1 MPVNLSERGEELRLL
16 EKLYTGCEQGKGAVV
31 LAHGPV
37 ACGKTALIRCFADWA
52 TERGGRFLSMTAS
65 ASEQLDRLGLVDQ
78 LLSAM
83 RAVGTVAD
91 PLADADEVLPGSGRV
106 PLAVLQ
112 RICRTVTEFARE
124 QTLVLGVDDV
134 HFADEASLECLSYL
148 IRRIDASAILVLL
161 AESSCHER
169 ELRTLHAE
177 TLHLPYC
184 HRIRLGTLGVDGV
197 AGQLAAHPVTGSAA
211 GETAKLWA
219 ETSGGNPLLLHALI
233 EDAEDAPYAEELSER
248 AEADARDT
256 PPTGPYSAASHAPLP
271 GESFRHAYL
280 RCLHRCEPAM
290 SATARAIAVLGE
302 SVGPA
307 LIGDFLGDD
316 VTSVRRS
323 IAELNAAGLLSGNRF
338 RHERARLAVLADIPA
353 RDLFAMRA
361 RAAELLHE
369 SGAPAA
375 AVADQLMATHESLKA
390 PWHPHILREAAREAI
405 DAGDIDA
412 GITYLRHA
420 ASVCVD
426 ATQRAGATAALA
438 QAQWLVDPVKS
449 ARHLA
454 QLSRMV
460 RAGLLTGP
468 DALAVVGQH
477 AWLGE
482 LAQADAL
489 LRTIEARAATE
500 RSEAWDGAGTPPDAV
515 HSDLDLARLWL
526 SFCRPGP
533 RRDTGEAAPGAR
545 AGTPGARA
553 PGSMSPR
560 TFLTLA
566 TGLNGDDECDRMA
579 YRVLRG
585 ARTSSTFE
593 ATLCAL
599 VLLIECYRLD
609 EAVAWSERLLE
620 EPWNR
625 RVPMRRALLETIRAA
640 AALRS
645 GDLKVAGE
653 AAQAALG
660 LAAPEAWGIALGL
673 PLSLAARAG
682 TELGDVD
689 TAMSYLNLP
698 VPMVMFDTPF
708 ALPYLHALGRYHL
721 AIGRPRTALR
731 NLRSCGELMR
741 EWRLDVPELV
751 DWRNDAAA
759 ALLALGENRRARALL
774 EEHLSLLGE
783 QTTRARGVAL
793 RLLAAAGPPQGRL
806 ERLQEAIRILRACG
820 DRLELGRAMADAET
834 ARSAAEQGSA
844 PAEPP
849 RPQTSPWT
857 YVEHARDHSGPA
869 WPEEPEP
876 RGTLPEDPASGAPEV
891 PESLTEL
898 TEAERRVGAFAAYG
912 CTNRE
917 IAGRLFITVSTVEQ
931 HLTKIYKKLHVRSRA
946 ELPESLIRFADVPC
960 SPNGR

>member
-1 MPVNLSERGEELRLL
+1 MPVNLSERDEELRLL
-16 EKLYTGCEQGKGAVV
+16 EKLYTGCGRGKGAVV
-31 LAHGPV
+31 LVNGPV
-37 ACGKTALIRCFADWA
+37 ACGKTALIRSFADWA

-65 ASEQLDRLGLVDQ
+65 ASERLDRLGLVDQ
-78 LLSAM
+78 LMSAM
-83 RAVGTVAD
+83 RAAGAAAA
-91 PLADADEVLPGSGRV
+91 PLAGADDGLPGSGRV

-112 RICRTVTEFARE
+112 RICRAVTEFARE
-124 QTLVLGVDDV
+124 RTLVLGVDDV
-134 HFADEASLECLSYL
+134 HFADEASLDCLRYL
-148 IRRIDASAILVLL
+148 IRRIDSSAILVLL

-184 HRIRLGTLGVDGV
+184 HRIRLGTLGADGV
-197 AGQLAAHPVTGSAA
+197 AGQLAAHPATGSAA
-211 GETAKLWA
+211 RETAEVWA

-233 EDAEDAPYAEELSER
+233 EDAEDAPYAGEPSER
-248 AEADARDT
+248 AEADAQDT
-256 PPTGPYSAASHAPLP
+256 LPAGPESAAPRAPLP

-290 SATARAIAVLGE
+290 LATARAIAVLGE
-302 SVGPA
+302 PVAPD

-316 VTSVRRS
+316 LTSVRRS
-323 IAELNAAGLLSGNRF
+323 IAELNTAGLLSGVRF
-338 RHERARLAVLADIPA
+338 RHERARLAVLADIPV

-375 AVADQLMATHESLKA
+375 AVADQLMATHESVRA

-420 ASVCVD
+420 AAVATD
-426 ATQRAGATAALA
+426 ATQQAEATAALA
-438 QAQWLVDPVKS
+438 QAQWLVDPVKA

-468 DALAVVGQH
+468 DALVVVGQH
-477 AWLGE
+477 TWLGE

-500 RSEAWDGAGTPPDAV
+500 GADAWDGAGTPPAAV
-515 HSDLDLARLWL
+515 HSDLVLARLWL

-533 RRDTGEAAPGAR
+533 GRDTGEAAPGVR
-545 AGTPGARA
+545 ADAPGLKA

-566 TGLNGDDECDRMA
+566 TGLTGDDECDRMA
-579 YRVLRG
+579 HRVLRG
-585 ARTSSTFE
+585 ARTGSTFE

-625 RVPMRRALLETIRAA
+625 HVPMRRALLETIRAA

-653 AAQAALG
+653 AAQTALG

-682 TELGDVD
+682 TELGDFD

-708 ALPYLHALGRYHL
+708 ALPYLHAVGRYHL

-731 NLRSCGELMR
+731 NFESCGELMV

-759 ALLALGENRRARALL
+759 ALLAMGENRRARALL
-774 EEHLSLLGE
+774 EEHPSLLGE
-783 QTTRARGVAL
+783 APTRARGVAL

-806 ERLQEAIRILRACG
+806 PRLQEAIRILRACG
-820 DRLELGRAMADAET
+820 DRLELGHALAEAEA
-834 ARSAAEQGSA
+834 ARSAAERRTA

-849 RPQTSPWT
+849 CPQAAPWT
-857 YVEHARDHSGPA
+857 YVEDARDHSRLP
-869 WPEEPEP
+869 WHEEPEP
-876 RGTLPEDPASGAPEV
+876 RGKLPAGPASASPEV
-891 PESLTEL
+891 PESLTAL
-898 TEAERRVGAFAAYG
+898 TEAERRVGALAAYG

-931 HLTKIYKKLHVRSRA
+931 HLTKIYKKLKVRSRA
-946 ELPESLIRFADVPC
+946 DLPESLIRFADVPC